1 MRRLKKD
8 QKKVEFI
15 PYKKDATL
23 RQMKRGTARK
33 WLTRLE
39 KMRLDAGAKWRTNGE
54 YNKLVKKLGMKA
66 IMMENRDL
74 DRPPIPV
81 LYSEYSD
88 TSKYWYMIKQGRK
101 GRQVVPPLQ
110 DEGIED
116 VYDDP
121 TLEAEVNHMLDN
133 EHEFDLGNPDDDKT
147 QPQKVA

>member
-8 QKKVEFI
+8 QKKLEFI

-23 RQMKRGTARK
+23 RQMRRGTARK

-54 YNKLVKKLGMKA
+54 YNKLVKKLENKA
-66 IMMENRDL
+66 RMMESRAL
-74 DRPPIPV
+74 DRPPTPV
-81 LYSEYSD
+81 WYSEYSD
-88 TSKYWYMIKQGRK
+88 TSKYWYMIKRGKK
-101 GRQVVPPLQ
+101 GRQVIPPLE
-110 DEGIED
+110 DGDIED

-133 EHEFDLGNPDDDKT
+133 EHEFQLGTPEEDKAK
-147 QPQKVA
+147 PQKIT